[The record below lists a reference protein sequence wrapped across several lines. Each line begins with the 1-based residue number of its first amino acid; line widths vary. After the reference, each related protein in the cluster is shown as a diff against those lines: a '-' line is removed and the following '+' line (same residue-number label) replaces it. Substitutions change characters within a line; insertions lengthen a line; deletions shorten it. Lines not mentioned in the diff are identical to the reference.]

1 MFCKCGKLMTK
12 TDIGYECICGRCKD
26 NFGNELSDSEV
37 LSAEEE
43 ASRIAEIKK
52 KYRYRYPNINDP
64 LVRITRPVEEDDSC
78 DETFSSLTPKEIEK
92 RRKKKIK
99 FK

>member
-1 MFCKCGKLMTK
+1 
-12 TDIGYECICGRCKD
+12 
-26 NFGNELSDSEV
+26 
-37 LSAEEE
+37 E
-43 ASRIAEIKK
+43 ARRIAEIKK

-64 LVRITRPVEEDDSC
+64 LVRITHPVEEDDSC